1 MFRSF
6 FHCFLQFVEGYTA
19 KILDLIT
26 TGLGPDQL
34 CLALNV
40 CPGTQEVVP
49 VEEEETVGD
58 QCVLCEYVVSTLDKM
73 VTDKTNEAEIQVIQ
87 SSCVIL
93 VICLL
98 RLPLMPCAHTC
109 QSRSVHSAPPLW
121 IPTQK

>member
-6 FHCFLQFVEGYTA
+6 FHYFLQFVEGYTA

-49 VEEEETVGD
+49 VEEEE
-58 QCVLCEYVVSTLDKM
+58 L
-73 VTDKTNEAEIQVIQ
+73 
-87 SSCVIL
+87 
-93 VICLL
+93 LL
-98 RLPLMPCAHTC
+98 RAADGEVAVT
-109 QSRSVHSAPPLW
+109 S
-121 IPTQK
+121 